1 MRQPHKQHFL
11 LFVRCVRSTPQP
23 GGYHNRVNNQD
34 WIHEAPVFLLLFAVL
49 WLHLCVIWSL
59 AGGWYK
65 LARLF
70 RAQQVFKGRK
80 WPFQGAVM
88 RWTRAYRV
96 TVGANRAGLH
106 IACFLFRILHPP
118 LFIPWEEISIGRNR
132 EWVFGGQVCLMLG
145 REAQV
150 QFVIPASLANKLRAE
165 AGAQWPVESVL

>member
-1 MRQPHKQHFL
+1 M
-11 LFVRCVRSTPQP
+11 
-23 GGYHNRVNNQD
+23 NNNQD
-34 WIHEAPVFLLLFAVL
+34 WINGIPVFLLLFAGL
-49 WLHLCVIWSL
+49 WALFCVIRSL

-70 RAQQVFKGRK
+70 RAQQVFEGSK

-88 RWTRAYRV
+88 PLGNRVGYVVGAYRV

-118 LFIPWEEISIGRNR
+118 LFIPWEEISIGRSR

-145 REAQV
+145 RETQV
-150 QFVIPASLANKLRAE
+150 PFVIPASLANKLRAE
-165 AGAQWPVESVL
+165 AGALWPAESTLLQTRAEANVK